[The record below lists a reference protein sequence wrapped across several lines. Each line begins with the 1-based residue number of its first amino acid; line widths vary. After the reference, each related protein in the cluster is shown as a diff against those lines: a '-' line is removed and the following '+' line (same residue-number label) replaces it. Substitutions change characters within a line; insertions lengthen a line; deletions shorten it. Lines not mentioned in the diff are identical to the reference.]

1 MQLTENRRGQ
11 AITVL
16 HLCFSI
22 LNADIVALLFEKSIM
37 LAKKKRNRLSGLI
50 LGSIET
56 MINWPRQTKIFL
68 MLSMDVFCVILASI
82 IAMYLRVSHW
92 NFFDQRLLILASLS
106 LVSLLPVFF
115 AMDVYR
121 SIMRFSGSRSMGNLF
136 KAVAIHT
143 IILSF
148 VLIVIRLPNIPR
160 TLAIIEP
167 LVFFILAISIRG
179 LVRYLLTDFAHVLGS
194 GSNDRRIV
202 IYGAGG
208 AGIKLAGLL
217 GNIPEITLCAFVDD
231 DRRLE
236 KQRIDGIL
244 VHHSDKLVNLIDS
257 YNPTEIVMA
266 LPSID
271 RNRRSEIVRY
281 LEQFELKVQTLPNLA
296 SLVDGEWSVGDLR
309 EVDVEDLLGRDPV
322 PPNELL
328 LGRTIAGKCVLV
340 TGAGGSIGSELCRQ
354 ILRSRPS
361 KLILCE
367 MNEHSLYLIDQELTA
382 QSQIEA
388 LHDIEIITEMGSI
401 LDRSSM
407 RRLYRRWDP
416 HTVFHAA
423 AYKHVPLVEQ
433 NMISGM
439 KNNIFGTFNA
449 AVEAAAHNI
458 DHFILISTD
467 KAVRP
472 TNIMGASKRICELIL
487 QALAQQGEQNGGN
500 TRFAMVRFGNV
511 LGSSGS
517 VVPRFQQQILAGGP
531 VTLTHRDITRYFMT
545 IPEAAQLVIQAGSMA
560 QGGEVYVLDMG
571 KSVKIIDLA
580 RSMIRLTGRTERTA
594 ENPNGD
600 IEIVEVGLR
609 PGEKLFEE
617 LLIGENPQPTKHARI
632 MQASEHF
639 IEWPKLSAEL
649 ELLEQHLERGDDI
662 AALAILKSL
671 VPEYHQPS
679 YDQAEQA

>member
-1 MQLTENRRGQ
+1 
-11 AITVL
+11 
-16 HLCFSI
+16 
-22 LNADIVALLFEKSIM
+22 
-37 LAKKKRNRLSGLI
+37 
-50 LGSIET
+50 
-56 MINWPRQTKIFL
+56 
-68 MLSMDVFCVILASI
+68 
-82 IAMYLRVSHW
+82 
-92 NFFDQRLLILASLS
+92 
-106 LVSLLPVFF
+106 
-115 AMDVYR
+115 
-121 SIMRFSGSRSMGNLF
+121 
-136 KAVAIHT
+136 
-143 IILSF
+143 
-148 VLIVIRLPNIPR
+148 
-160 TLAIIEP
+160 
-167 LVFFILAISIRG
+167 
-179 LVRYLLTDFAHVLGS
+179 
-194 GSNDRRIV
+194 
-202 IYGAGG
+202 
-208 AGIKLAGLL
+208 
-217 GNIPEITLCAFVDD
+217 
-231 DRRLE
+231 
-236 KQRIDGIL
+236 
-244 VHHSDKLVNLIDS
+244 
-257 YNPTEIVMA
+257 
-266 LPSID
+266 
-271 RNRRSEIVRY
+271 
-281 LEQFELKVQTLPNLA
+281 
-296 SLVDGEWSVGDLR
+296 
-309 EVDVEDLLGRDPV
+309 
-322 PPNELL
+322 
-328 LGRTIAGKCVLV
+328 
-340 TGAGGSIGSELCRQ
+340 
-354 ILRSRPS
+354 
-361 KLILCE
+361 
-367 MNEHSLYLIDQELTA
+367 
-382 QSQIEA
+382 
-388 LHDIEIITEMGSI
+388 
-401 LDRSSM
+401 
-407 RRLYRRWDP
+407 
-416 HTVFHAA
+416 VFHAA